1 MFADNA
7 IQQNARGTVTS
18 PSSGN
23 VHDFVSEGCN
33 VLNGTVVGAA
43 VGAILC
49 PLPGGAEIG
58 AAVGGWIGSK
68 ISEGSNSNA
77 R

>member
-1 MFADNA
+1 MFTGNPV
-7 IQQNARGTVTS
+7 QQNAVGTATS
-18 PSSGN
+18 PTGGS

-68 ISEGSNSNA
+68 ISEGSNSNV

>member
-1 MFADNA
+1 MFSTVM
-7 IQQNARGTVTS
+7 IQPHVAEIPTM
-18 PSSGN
+18 PKSSG
-23 VHDFVSEGCN
+23 VDAFFSEGCN

-68 ISEGSNSNA
+68 ISEVSKSDS
-77 R
+77 